1 MHKIRYTTILLLV
14 VFCIIPIVSILM
26 LNHLTLMEALN
37 KMGSGN
43 LGDAVEILKIEKH
56 ENADDII
63 GAVKSLKSSIAIYT
77 DIEQEYGTIRYIYFN
92 KSYINLP
99 MKKGR
104 FFKATDFKKDNYVCV
119 IGKDRVNETYNKD
132 NKQFININGKDY
144 QVIGVLGYEKETI
157 YDSYVFINMSTV
169 DLKDARVFIFDY
181 LEKIDPD
188 IISAEI
194 KKYYVDNGLIINEL
208 AKAAEF
214 SEMVMPKIV
223 TARWF
228 ILLLTACFLCLILIS
243 IRWIEQQK
251 RDLVINRIVGATKID
266 IGLTIFLKYFL
277 IFLMSVIVGLIYCY
291 VIYPAYGI
299 QLVKGYLIS
308 DLFIAGFLLWSIYYI
323 LRAPIEEVIKQ

>member
-1 MHKIRYTTILLLV
+1 M
-14 VFCIIPIVSILM
+14 
-26 LNHLTLMEALN
+26 
-37 KMGSGN
+37 
-43 LGDAVEILKIEKH
+43 
-56 ENADDII
+56 
-63 GAVKSLKSSIAIYT
+63 
-77 DIEQEYGTIRYIYFN
+77 
-92 KSYINLP
+92 
-99 MKKGR
+99 
-104 FFKATDFKKDNYVCV
+104 
-119 IGKDRVNETYNKD
+119 
-132 NKQFININGKDY
+132 
-144 QVIGVLGYEKETI
+144 
-157 YDSYVFINMSTV
+157 
-169 DLKDARVFIFDY
+169 
-181 LEKIDPD
+181 
-188 IISAEI
+188 
-194 KKYYVDNGLIINEL
+194 DNGLIINEL

-228 ILLLTACFLCLILIS
+228 IILLTACFLCLILIS

-308 DLFIAGFLLWSIYYI
+308 GLFIAGFLLWSIYYI